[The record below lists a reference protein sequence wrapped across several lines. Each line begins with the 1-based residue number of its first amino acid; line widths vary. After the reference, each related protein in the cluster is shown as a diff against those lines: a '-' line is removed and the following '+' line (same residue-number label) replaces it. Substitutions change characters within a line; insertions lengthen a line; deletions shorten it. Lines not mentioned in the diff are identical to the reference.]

1 MVKLGWFLVPK
12 WIDLNLRLK
21 GVCRYDHVDEMV
33 KGELDYDDSLS
44 LNSGDHLT
52 LKRTSFS

>member
-1 MVKLGWFLVPK
+1 MARSYKMS
-12 WIDLNLRLK
+12 
-21 GVCRYDHVDEMV
+21 VDNDQVDILV